1 MGRLITQCLLVG
13 RGDNQFCHKRAYCH
27 EALHLKE
34 KLQSAGYKQET
45 VVWDTDEASD
55 ASATEADLCC
65 VNWLWAKSPRVTL
78 PGHVFTVWRAEV
90 NTRIHVCIQ
99 LQSKYVE

>member
-1 MGRLITQCLLVG
+1 MPLG

-55 ASATEADLCC
+55 TRGVLSRPETASVSSE
-65 VNWLWAKSPRVTL
+65 P
-78 PGHVFTVWRAEV
+78 
-90 NTRIHVCIQ
+90 
-99 LQSKYVE
+99 